1 MIYALISDVHGNLEA
16 LTAVMDDIKKHG
28 AIDEVLF
35 LGDAVGYGANPNEV
49 LQIINAT
56 CDVKLMGNHD
66 YSALGLLDPA
76 DFNVY
81 AQSGINF
88 SVSVLTPQS
97 QGILSSF
104 RLIDRVGELLL
115 VHATPDAPESW
126 NYCLSAAEAGR
137 QFDAFEEPICF
148 TAHSHQPRT
157 FRQDPLGESDLLN
170 DQELELDDAYR
181 YIINIGSVGQ
191 PRDGDPRAC
200 YVIYDTI
207 SQRLQYRRLSYDIE
221 AAQDKM
227 RAVDLPA
234 FLIERLAAGR

>member
-28 AIDEVLF
+28 AIDGIFF

-81 AQSGINF
+81 AQSGISF

-97 QGILSSF
+97 QEILSSF
-104 RLIDRVGELLL
+104 RLIDRVGESLL

-126 NYCLSAAEAGR
+126 NYCLSTAEANR
-137 QFDAFEEPICF
+137 QFD
-148 TAHSHQPRT
+148 
-157 FRQDPLGESDLLN
+157 
-170 DQELELDDAYR
+170 
-181 YIINIGSVGQ
+181 SVGQ

-200 YVIYDTI
+200 YAIHDTI
-207 SQRLQYRRLSYDIE
+207 SQRLEYRRLSYDIE
-221 AAQDKM
+221 AAQHKM

-234 FLIERLAAGR
+234 FLIERLTEGR